1 MRTVSSMRPS
11 MDSTS
16 CILVEDA
23 KAEAQDEEPR
33 DVTSSQAPTE
43 ESLPT
48 STAVH
53 SSHLSLSSKLS
64 PGSNT
69 DQQQQQQQ
77 QQQWPAVVEV
87 REYGVPHASTIPPF
101 QFWNSE
107 FRNKEPAFIRLNFT
121 LPWGANFAVY
131 GRRNVAPSVTQYDFV
146 EFIKGGRVDHRL
158 KRSVDGGLLM
168 VGPFDPTRRGEDMIQ
183 FQSPAAVSFTTS
195 TTQKWRDHRGDVLH
209 VIPPPLFI
217 VNHNHL
223 EKSPGSSEDVSEGL
237 GVSTTEKVSSWLSG
251 GTKSKRLKSRNSTR
265 HRKTP
270 GLPAAPTYQEVS
282 RRKRV
287 VVGHKVSRRSSGIG
301 ISGSLVMMV
310 NVTLLQYL
318 DTGRWF
324 LSVYNDDLRPQ
335 EVTLVVAEAEGV
347 STACPNDCGGHG
359 SCYLGKCDCIDGYEG
374 VDCSKTGQC
383 SNPNLPV
390 IPDETDAL
398 IHSGQMMYF
407 TRELV
412 VLCAGVCPV
421 LCSNHGKYG
430 GGMCHCEEGW
440 KGPECDIPEHD
451 CQVPDCSGHG
461 QCLGGVC
468 ICRPG
473 WKGTFCNQVDC
484 VDPLCSSHGSCVGGK
499 CYCKAGWQGVN
510 CSIVD
515 QQVYQCLPGCSE
527 HGSYD
532 LEMGACICENY
543 WSGTDCSQAW
553 TVALMVVVT
562 KASVS
567 VTLDGLV
574 TAVTCCLVTRDA
586 PSTAN
591 ARTGPVSA
599 LRDGTGGIVPYVW
612 PVPYLEYLRSG
623 SIPPTS
629 DLDRHGQSQL
639 WPDLG
644 FSDMEYSFGFD
655 QLFAK
660 SFGSSCPYKARSG
673 EIKLDLGQLKSDL
686 NISVANLASCPS
698 STSCNCHVCRQ
709 NLCAATRADM
719 LEQSRNRTVVNSA
732 GCRSACNHHGTCTLE
747 DSEYHCVCSD
757 GWAGLDCSIRLE
769 LECDD
774 DIDND
779 EGKAAHCILEMS
791 RIIWLQM
798 MRDPL
803 ASQWCTM
810 SQTPDLINGMTDCSD
825 SECCNHHS
833 CTEHIMCHASNDPV
847 EVLLRKQPPSVT
859 ASFYQRVKFLIEENS
874 VQSYAHMDEYS
885 ESFFAYVVFFS
896 LLPPI
901 VVSSGTRLRR
911 GFYEVTN
918 SPWLVRLW
926 VSSGDVVSVSL
937 SHSLSVK
944 PSLSPPLL
952 YTSGLCV
959 CSRVSVMRGQ
969 VVTPQGLGIVGIR
982 VSVDRDSR
990 FGFTLTRAGG
1000 WEFCFG
1006 GFDSWH
1012 ISVVS
1017 QLSDFHLQRPSIF
1030 LWKTYPTTKVLD
1042 SDPEDSLHPL
1052 RPTLYSPYRFDVLVN
1067 GGGAVTLQ
1075 FQRNPFL
1082 PLTRTV
1088 FVPWNQI
1095 VVLPPIAM
1103 QLSDES
1109 DLYRE
1114 HGSSAPGLPNNLPGR
1129 ATPLFGGTQRAP
1141 CLDHDHELLRPVI
1154 MSTWMPEKV
1163 GAMPGRCLVLA
1174 ETQILQESIQ
1184 IPGSSLHLMYQS
1196 SQAPGYLST
1205 VLMRLTHSTVPTT
1218 LTHVHVRVEIEGS
1231 VHTRAYEADPHLTHT
1246 FAWNKRNVYKQ
1257 KVYGVAQAKISVGYQ
1272 YSSCPSILWETQ
1284 TAVLQGFDVDISD
1297 VGGWSLDIHHHYN
1310 FHEGVLQNGEGINLL
1325 FKHCHEFFRRKKAPP
1340 STSST
1345 AMFNDI
1351 VTGILQKE
1359 EGNTL
1364 LFKNCLE
1371 FSRRKKAT
1379 PSTSSTA
1386 MFNNMVTG
1394 ILQKEE
1400 GTTLHFKHCHEF
1412 SRRKKATTSTSSTA
1426 MFNDIVTGIL
1436 QKEEG
1441 NTLHFKHCHEFSRRV
1456 MAPPSTSSTAMFNDN
1471 VTGTIQKEESNSL
1484 HFKHCHEF
1492 SRRMM
1497 APPSTSSTAMCNDS
1511 VTGILQKG
1519 DGTTFHLKHCHR
1531 RDEALG
1537 SALDCSSQD
1546 IVIVLMCCEVDVPG
1560 LVDEIGRKK
1569 ATTSTSS
1576 TAMFNDIVTGIL
1588 QKGDGTTLHFKQYP
1602 RTVKVV
1608 MGTGLQRP
1616 LMCSDCNGS
1625 AKDSRLLTPVAL
1637 TSGPDGSLYVGDFNL
1652 VRRITPEGNVYTVL
1666 QLSTT
1671 QVSYQYY
1678 LSVSPADGH
1687 LYISNSEKHQILRAL
1702 SVEPVEEPAINY
1714 EPVVGSGERCIP
1726 GDETHCG
1733 DEGPA
1738 RDAKL
1743 AHPKGLA
1750 IAADKTMYIADGTN
1764 IRAVDPQGVI
1774 HTLVGHHGHHN
1785 HWTPVPCHGAIPA
1798 QQAQLQ
1804 WPTGLSLSPL
1814 DGSLHFIDDRLVLK
1828 LTDDLKVKVVAGTP
1842 LHCHASTVEHHQGT
1856 KTDTT
1861 TGVETAETQ
1870 IQGVPE
1876 SEEGSKATST
1886 VLGSVLALAFSPTG
1900 DLFIAESDSRKVNAI
1915 RVVDSAGRISDFA
1928 GKQQEKLNRMQSCD
1942 CNSNSSL
1949 STTPGGATLCPCG
1962 GLLPDDT
1969 APDHNSKETMLSSTA
1984 QFTSISALTVS
1995 PDGVLNVADQGSLH
2009 ILALEHYLPT
2019 HDENGEFRI
2028 PYPPTREVYVFN
2040 RYGQHIATKDLTSG
2054 KTRYSFLYSKNT
2066 SFGKLSTVTDSS
2078 GNKILFLRDY
2088 SNVVSTIENTQDHKS
2103 DLKISGVG
2111 FLVKFTEK
2119 GKMEIELD
2127 YDSSTGLL
2135 TSRSDSHGGG
2145 GSTPKSDGSTMFC
2158 RMQGGE
2164 TFMYHYGDH
2173 GRLIDV
2179 VLPTG
2184 ETMNLASHLTP
2195 DDGLAIQVS
2204 AGVQS
2209 SLADMDQQLQHLVL
2223 LKMEGQG
2230 AKKLVA
2236 RDGPLAA
2243 ATEAASFLNGSFSVR
2258 SSWGGQLT
2266 CAAMARHPLLEL
2278 SLPVEAEML
2287 TMWSQQVLTLGDS
2300 LVNTMQW
2307 TYSLVGD
2314 VRTTQQTLHKELW
2327 VNQSRVLG
2335 IEFDQA
2341 NGHETFYDRD
2351 RQALFIVSFDPA
2363 GLPQSWAPAGGGL
2376 PVNITY
2382 DRFNRVDG
2390 WKWGVQSEKY
2400 SYESHGLLSE
2410 ISSPQDGT
2418 TKYTYNDLNILSHI
2432 SLPSQ
2437 RTFSLKY
2444 DEDGGLRHVT
2454 LPGGT
2459 HHSFSCQPSLGFLRV
2474 TYTPPGSVRAYIQHY
2489 SHSGALLQ
2497 TVFPGDGARVLY
2509 RYHPSGQLA
2518 EVLHGDGRSQLNY
2531 SPVTSFPSEVLHS
2544 ERDFEYRW
2552 DYQFQAGLLTEERL
2566 DFGAKTGLSNAK
2578 FTYEYDTNFRLTGVQ
2593 GRIGGQNL
2601 PEHSLGYNPRTG
2613 APEQLGQFK
2622 VSRTKS
2628 NETSVYDGTA
2638 IFSRI
2643 NNPHFQDVQVA
2654 VTIHRM
2660 EVFRMEFTHD
2670 SRSQTRTY
2678 TRNVGVNTYTNVK
2691 NYTWDSDG
2699 QLSGVEAQEP
2709 WGFRYDDNGNM
2720 LSLTY
2725 RGNTIPME
2733 YNVMDRIVKFGEG
2746 LYRYDNRGLVVQNA
2760 REERFHYN
2768 AKGLLVRATKRGR
2781 FDVRYYYDHLDRL
2794 ATRKDNYGNVT
2805 QFFYTNHQRPNEV
2818 SQIYSPRDGK
2828 LMSLVYDDRGHL
2840 IFAQVYRHKYY
2851 VATDQCGTPIMV
2863 FNQYGEGIR
2872 EIMRSPYGHIVYDS
2886 NPYLYLP
2893 VDFCGGLL
2901 DKVTSLVHM
2910 PNGKV
2915 YDPLIGQ
2922 WMSPMWEGVLDRVA
2936 NPTHLHLYRFNGN
2949 DPINVRRN
2957 PQHLT
2962 DHQSWLTLLGY
2973 DLRSLAPQLYP
2984 SLLPGGGLPPSMVL
2998 LGAQPPLTPH
3008 VMTAL
3013 SSVQLRPAGSGPA
3026 PFTVASGFL
3035 AQLTQRRL
3043 GDASTLSSPPRSAVK
3058 RDTWP
3063 PEDFPATNPASVF
3076 PLRRLGSACDPP
3088 FGRGILVSRTTEGKA
3103 IINSVPTANAIYR
3116 DVFTS
3121 VFNQSYL
3128 LPFTFFHNMQQD
3140 VFYFVKE
3147 DPWRAADDRGQLKR
3161 LGGQVNTTF
3170 HEKEAGSQEAA
3181 VAVAGGGK
3189 VADLKIHG
3197 ISAVVNLR
3205 YGTTPDKEKQRL
3217 LHHAKVFAVRKAWHR
3232 EKEALRNGFA
3242 GSVDWSATEMDEI
3255 LKVGYAASYD
3265 GEYVHDVQ
3273 RYPELAE
3280 DPFNVRFMKKTASTT
3295 SEAVKRRRK
3304 KRSMFQEEGESI
3316 QGKMSLSSMFRD
3328 LSFPSPGSLK
3338 EMLLSSDEI
3347 KSCSNS
3353 KHWWLPW
3360 THHRPAC

>member
-1 MRTVSSMRPS
+1 
-11 MDSTS
+11 
-16 CILVEDA
+16 
-23 KAEAQDEEPR
+23 
-33 DVTSSQAPTE
+33 
-43 ESLPT
+43 
-48 STAVH
+48 
-53 SSHLSLSSKLS
+53 
-64 PGSNT
+64 
-69 DQQQQQQQ
+69 
-77 QQQWPAVVEV
+77 
-87 REYGVPHASTIPPF
+87 
-101 QFWNSE
+101 
-107 FRNKEPAFIRLNFT
+107 
-121 LPWGANFAVY
+121 
-131 GRRNVAPSVTQYDFV
+131 
-146 EFIKGGRVDHRL
+146 
-158 KRSVDGGLLM
+158 M

-251 GTKSKRLKSRNSTR
+251 GIKSKRLKSRNSTR

-374 VDCSKTGQC
+374 VDCSK
-383 SNPNLPV
+383 S
-390 IPDETDAL
+390 
-398 IHSGQMMYF
+398 
-407 TRELV
+407 
-412 VLCAGVCPV
+412 VCPV

-612 PVPYLEYLRSG
+612 PVPDLAYLRSG
-623 SIPPTS
+623 KIYPVPDLAYLMSGLILLTS
-629 DLDRHGQSQL
+629 DLDRYGQSRI
-639 WPDLG
+639 WH
-644 FSDMEYSFGFD
+644 
-655 QLFAK
+655 
-660 SFGSSCPYKARSG
+660 
-673 EIKLDLGQLKSDL
+673 ISDL
-686 NISVANLASCPS
+686 DRSCQPQIWTDMASL
-698 STSCNCHVCRQ
+698 T
-709 NLCAATRADM
+709 
-719 LEQSRNRTVVNSA
+719 

-803 ASQWCTM
+803 ASHRYDGLVLLPT
-810 SQTPDLINGMTDCSD
+810 DGMTDCSD

-1000 WEFCFG
+1000 W
-1006 GFDSWH
+1006 
-1012 ISVVS
+1012 
-1017 QLSDFHLQRPSIF
+1017 
-1030 LWKTYPTTKVLD
+1030 
-1042 SDPEDSLHPL
+1042 
-1052 RPTLYSPYRFDVLVN
+1052 FDVLVN

-1114 HGSSAPGLPNNLPGR
+1114 HGSSAPGLPNTQHTLSKKNLPSTIKPEPALREQQCSLYLAVPPSYSPPSYVHMCTTVKHHMDGTVKCTVPYKDFYLPGR

-1310 FHEGVLQNGEGINLL
+1310 FHE
-1325 FKHCHEFFRRKKAPP
+1325 
-1340 STSST
+1340 
-1345 AMFNDI
+1345 
-1351 VTGILQKE
+1351 
-1359 EGNTL
+1359 
-1364 LFKNCLE
+1364 
-1371 FSRRKKAT
+1371 
-1379 PSTSSTA
+1379 
-1386 MFNNMVTG
+1386 
-1394 ILQKEE
+1394 
-1400 GTTLHFKHCHEF
+1400 
-1412 SRRKKATTSTSSTA
+1412 
-1426 MFNDIVTGIL
+1426 
-1436 QKEEG
+1436 
-1441 NTLHFKHCHEFSRRV
+1441 
-1456 MAPPSTSSTAMFNDN
+1456 
-1471 VTGTIQKEESNSL
+1471 
-1484 HFKHCHEF
+1484 
-1492 SRRMM
+1492 
-1497 APPSTSSTAMCNDS
+1497 
-1511 VTGILQKG
+1511 
-1519 DGTTFHLKHCHR
+1519 
-1531 RDEALG
+1531 
-1537 SALDCSSQD
+1537 
-1546 IVIVLMCCEVDVPG
+1546 
-1560 LVDEIGRKK
+1560 
-1569 ATTSTSS
+1569 
-1576 TAMFNDIVTGIL
+1576 GIL

-1842 LHCHASTVEHHQGT
+1842 LHCHASTVEHHQGS

-2145 GSTPKSDGSTMFC
+2145 G
-2158 RMQGGE
+2158 GE

-2341 NGHETFYDRD
+2341 NGRETFYDRD

-2670 SRSQTRTY
+2670 SRSRISQTRTY

>member
-1 MRTVSSMRPS
+1 MSCGEVSPPVRLERDHPLQPAIRGCPVKCVGTTVMNRSALKWGCGEREKSRDLSPDLRIIVKPDHNMLMSNPHAQRCGLYLVTVSSMRPS

-168 VGPFDPTRRGEDMIQ
+168 VGSLDPTRRGEDMIQ

-270 GLPAAPTYQEVS
+270 GLPAAPTNQEVS

-374 VDCSKTGQC
+374 VDCSK
-383 SNPNLPV
+383 S
-390 IPDETDAL
+390 
-398 IHSGQMMYF
+398 
-407 TRELV
+407 
-412 VLCAGVCPV
+412 VCPV

-543 WSGTDCSQAW
+543 WSGTDCSQALCSLDCGPHGRCDKGKCECDIGW
-553 TVALMVVVT
+553 TG
-562 KASVS
+562 
-567 VTLDGLV
+567 DR
-574 TAVTCCLVTRDA
+574 C
-586 PSTAN
+586 
-591 ARTGPVSA
+591 
-599 LRDGTGGIVPYVW
+599 
-612 PVPYLEYLRSG
+612 
-623 SIPPTS
+623 
-629 DLDRHGQSQL
+629 DLLPCDPRCSEHGQCKNGTCVCSQGWNGRHCTL
-639 WPDLG
+639 
-644 FSDMEYSFGFD
+644 
-655 QLFAK
+655 
-660 SFGSSCPYKARSG
+660 YKARSG
-673 EIKLDLGQLKSDL
+673 MIKLDLGQVKSDL
-686 NISVANLASCPS
+686 NMSVADLARYDFSVWGSLYFMGVALP
-698 STSCNCHVCRQ
+698 
-709 NLCAATRADM
+709 
-719 LEQSRNRTVVNSA
+719 

-779 EGKAAHCILEMS
+779 E
-791 RIIWLQM
+791 
-798 MRDPL
+798 D
-803 ASQWCTM
+803 
-810 SQTPDLINGMTDCSD
+810 GMTDCSD

-885 ESFFAYVVFFS
+885 ES
-896 LLPPI
+896 
-901 VVSSGTRLRR
+901 
-911 GFYEVTN
+911 
-918 SPWLVRLW
+918 
-926 VSSGDVVSVSL
+926 
-937 SHSLSVK
+937 
-944 PSLSPPLL
+944 
-952 YTSGLCV
+952 
-959 CSRVSVMRGQ
+959 RVSVMRGQ

-1000 WEFCFG
+1000 W
-1006 GFDSWH
+1006 
-1012 ISVVS
+1012 
-1017 QLSDFHLQRPSIF
+1017 
-1030 LWKTYPTTKVLD
+1030 
-1042 SDPEDSLHPL
+1042 
-1052 RPTLYSPYRFDVLVN
+1052 FDVLVN

-1310 FHEGVLQNGEGINLL
+1310 FHEGILQNKEGNNLL
-1325 FKHCHEFFRRKKAPP
+1325 FKHCHEFSRRVMAPSSTSSTIMFGDFVTGILQKEEGTNLHFKHCHEFSRRKKAPI

-1351 VTGILQKE
+1351 VTGILQNK
-1359 EGNTL
+1359 EGNNL
-1364 LFKNCLE
+1364 LFKHCHE
-1371 FSRRKKAT
+1371 FSRRVMA
-1379 PSTSSTA
+1379 PSSTSSTI
-1386 MFNNMVTG
+1386 MFGDFVTG
-1394 ILQKEE
+1394 ILQKED
-1400 GTTLHFKHCHEF
+1400 GTNLHFKHCHEF
-1412 SRRKKATTSTSSTA
+1412 SRRKKAPISTSSTA

-1436 QKEEG
+1436 QNKEG
-1441 NTLHFKHCHEFSRRV
+1441 NNLLFKHCHEFSRRNK
-1456 MAPPSTSSTAMFNDN
+1456 AITSTSSTAMFNDN
-1471 VTGTIQKEESNSL
+1471 
-1484 HFKHCHEF
+1484 
-1492 SRRMM
+1492 
-1497 APPSTSSTAMCNDS
+1497 
-1511 VTGILQKG
+1511 
-1519 DGTTFHLKHCHR
+1519 
-1531 RDEALG
+1531 
-1537 SALDCSSQD
+1537 
-1546 IVIVLMCCEVDVPG
+1546 
-1560 LVDEIGRKK
+1560 
-1569 ATTSTSS
+1569 
-1576 TAMFNDIVTGIL
+1576 VTGIL

-1842 LHCHASTVEHHQGT
+1842 LHCHASTVEHHQGS

-2145 GSTPKSDGSTMFC
+2145 G
-2158 RMQGGE
+2158 GE

-2341 NGHETFYDRD
+2341 NGRETFYDRD

-2601 PEHSLGYNPRTG
+2601 PEHSLGYNSRTG

-2962 DHQSWLTLLGY
+2962 
-2973 DLRSLAPQLYP
+2973 
-2984 SLLPGGGLPPSMVL
+2984 GGGLPPSMVL

-3013 SSVQLRPAGSGPA
+3013 SSVQLRPGGSGPA

-3170 HEKEAGSQEAA
+3170 HEKEAGSQE
-3181 VAVAGGGK
+3181 G
-3189 VADLKIHG
+3189 
-3197 ISAVVNLR
+3197 SN
-3205 YGTTPDKEKQRL
+3205 KEKQRL

>member
-1 MRTVSSMRPS
+1 MR
-11 MDSTS
+11 
-16 CILVEDA
+16 
-23 KAEAQDEEPR
+23 
-33 DVTSSQAPTE
+33 
-43 ESLPT
+43 
-48 STAVH
+48 
-53 SSHLSLSSKLS
+53 
-64 PGSNT
+64 
-69 DQQQQQQQ
+69 
-77 QQQWPAVVEV
+77 
-87 REYGVPHASTIPPF
+87 
-101 QFWNSE
+101 
-107 FRNKEPAFIRLNFT
+107 
-121 LPWGANFAVY
+121 
-131 GRRNVAPSVTQYDFV
+131 
-146 EFIKGGRVDHRL
+146 
-158 KRSVDGGLLM
+158 
-168 VGPFDPTRRGEDMIQ
+168 
-183 FQSPAAVSFTTS
+183 
-195 TTQKWRDHRGDVLH
+195 
-209 VIPPPLFI
+209 
-217 VNHNHL
+217 
-223 EKSPGSSEDVSEGL
+223 
-237 GVSTTEKVSSWLSG
+237 
-251 GTKSKRLKSRNSTR
+251 
-265 HRKTP
+265 
-270 GLPAAPTYQEVS
+270 
-282 RRKRV
+282 
-287 VVGHKVSRRSSGIG
+287 
-301 ISGSLVMMV
+301 
-310 NVTLLQYL
+310 
-318 DTGRWF
+318 
-324 LSVYNDDLRPQ
+324 
-335 EVTLVVAEAEGV
+335 
-347 STACPNDCGGHG
+347 
-359 SCYLGKCDCIDGYEG
+359 
-374 VDCSKTGQC
+374 
-383 SNPNLPV
+383 
-390 IPDETDAL
+390 
-398 IHSGQMMYF
+398 
-407 TRELV
+407 REL
-412 VLCAGVCPV
+412 
-421 LCSNHGKYG
+421 S
-430 GGMCHCEEGW
+430 
-440 KGPECDIPEHD
+440 
-451 CQVPDCSGHG
+451 
-461 QCLGGVC
+461 
-468 ICRPG
+468 
-473 WKGTFCNQVDC
+473 
-484 VDPLCSSHGSCVGGK
+484 
-499 CYCKAGWQGVN
+499 QG
-510 CSIVD
+510 I
-515 QQVYQCLPGCSE
+515 
-527 HGSYD
+527 
-532 LEMGACICENY
+532 
-543 WSGTDCSQAW
+543 
-553 TVALMVVVT
+553 
-562 KASVS
+562 
-567 VTLDGLV
+567 
-574 TAVTCCLVTRDA
+574 
-586 PSTAN
+586 
-591 ARTGPVSA
+591 
-599 LRDGTGGIVPYVW
+599 
-612 PVPYLEYLRSG
+612 
-623 SIPPTS
+623 
-629 DLDRHGQSQL
+629 
-639 WPDLG
+639 
-644 FSDMEYSFGFD
+644 
-655 QLFAK
+655 LFWW
-660 SFGSSCPYKARSG
+660 F
-673 EIKLDLGQLKSDL
+673 
-686 NISVANLASCPS
+686 
-698 STSCNCHVCRQ
+698 
-709 NLCAATRADM
+709 
-719 LEQSRNRTVVNSA
+719 
-732 GCRSACNHHGTCTLE
+732 
-747 DSEYHCVCSD
+747 
-757 GWAGLDCSIRLE
+757 RL
-769 LECDD
+769 L
-774 DIDND
+774 
-779 EGKAAHCILEMS
+779 
-791 RIIWLQM
+791 
-798 MRDPL
+798 
-803 ASQWCTM
+803 
-810 SQTPDLINGMTDCSD
+810 
-825 SECCNHHS
+825 
-833 CTEHIMCHASNDPV
+833 
-847 EVLLRKQPPSVT
+847 
-859 ASFYQRVKFLIEENS
+859 
-874 VQSYAHMDEYS
+874 
-885 ESFFAYVVFFS
+885 
-896 LLPPI
+896 
-901 VVSSGTRLRR
+901 
-911 GFYEVTN
+911 
-918 SPWLVRLW
+918 
-926 VSSGDVVSVSL
+926 
-937 SHSLSVK
+937 
-944 PSLSPPLL
+944 
-952 YTSGLCV
+952 
-959 CSRVSVMRGQ
+959 
-969 VVTPQGLGIVGIR
+969 
-982 VSVDRDSR
+982 
-990 FGFTLTRAGG
+990 
-1000 WEFCFG
+1000 
-1006 GFDSWH
+1006 SWH

-1017 QLSDFHLQRPSIF
+1017 QLSDVHLQWPSIF
-1030 LWKTYPTTKVLD
+1030 LWKIYPATKVLD
-1042 SDPEDSLHPL
+1042 SDPED
-1052 RPTLYSPYRFDVLVN
+1052 RFDVLVN

-1310 FHEGVLQNGEGINLL
+1310 FHEEGRRQPPPLQALPCLMIALQ
-1325 FKHCHEFFRRKKAPP
+1325 EFSRRKKATT
-1340 STSST
+1340 SSSST

-1351 VTGILQKE
+1351 VTGILQKK
-1359 EGNTL
+1359 EGNNL
-1364 LFKNCLE
+1364 LF
-1371 FSRRKKAT
+1371 
-1379 PSTSSTA
+1379 
-1386 MFNNMVTG
+1386 M
-1394 ILQKEE
+1394 
-1400 GTTLHFKHCHEF
+1400 HCHEF
-1412 SRRKKATTSTSSTA
+1412 SKRKKAITSS
-1426 MFNDIVTGIL
+1426 
-1436 QKEEG
+1436 
-1441 NTLHFKHCHEFSRRV
+1441 
-1456 MAPPSTSSTAMFNDN
+1456 
-1471 VTGTIQKEESNSL
+1471 
-1484 HFKHCHEF
+1484 
-1492 SRRMM
+1492 
-1497 APPSTSSTAMCNDS
+1497 
-1511 VTGILQKG
+1511 
-1519 DGTTFHLKHCHR
+1519 
-1531 RDEALG
+1531 
-1537 SALDCSSQD
+1537 
-1546 IVIVLMCCEVDVPG
+1546 
-1560 LVDEIGRKK
+1560 
-1569 ATTSTSS
+1569 SS

-1842 LHCHASTVEHHQGT
+1842 LHCHASTVEHHQGS

-1962 GLLPDDT
+1962 GLPPDDT

-2145 GSTPKSDGSTMFC
+2145 
-2158 RMQGGE
+2158 GGE

-2341 NGHETFYDRD
+2341 NGRETFYDRD

-2622 VSRTKS
+2622 VLETYLQTKLHNVLLTILVENIQGIAVSRTKS

-2670 SRSQTRTY
+2670 SRSRISQTRTY